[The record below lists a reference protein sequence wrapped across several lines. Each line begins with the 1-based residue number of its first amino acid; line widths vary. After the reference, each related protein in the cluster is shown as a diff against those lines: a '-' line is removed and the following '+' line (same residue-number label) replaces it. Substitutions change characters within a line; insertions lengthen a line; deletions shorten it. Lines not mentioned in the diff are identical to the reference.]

1 MLAAQLNPY
10 DSVLHSRQAGKPTFV
25 YDFIE
30 IFRAQ
35 AVDRVVI
42 SMIQKNEPLEINEG
56 RLSEDTRK
64 LLAKN
69 ITERLYKRE
78 KFRQENMTLDRIIKV
93 QAREIAAYFVEE
105 KKFRP
110 YKAKW

>member
-1 MLAAQLNPY
+1 
-10 DSVLHSRQAGKPTFV
+10 
-25 YDFIE
+25 
-30 IFRAQ
+30 
-35 AVDRVVI
+35 
-42 SMIQKNEPLEINEG
+42 MIQKNEPLEINEG

-93 QAREIAAYFVEE
+93 QAREIAAFILCAWTVMRRLHIIRRGGRRNPIPR
-105 KKFRP
+105 KSSDNT
-110 YKAKW
+110 